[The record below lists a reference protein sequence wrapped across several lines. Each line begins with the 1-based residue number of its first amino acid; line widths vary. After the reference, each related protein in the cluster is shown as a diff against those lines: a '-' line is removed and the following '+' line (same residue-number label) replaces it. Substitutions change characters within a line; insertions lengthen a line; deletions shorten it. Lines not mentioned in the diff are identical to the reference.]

1 MTSEIIT
8 IIHTAIAILGV
19 VVLITRFRLNP
30 AVALVIGSLYLGL
43 ATGNSPTDT
52 IGTITGGFGE
62 IMAEVGLLITFGVLL
77 GSMLSE
83 MNAIQRLVS
92 HLLRIFGPKGL
103 PYAMGLTIGTV
114 LQSIFLDV
122 LLVIS
127 APLARKMAPLIG
139 KHGTPRIATAL
150 AIGLECGIVFMVP
163 GVAALALAGVLGVP
177 LGQMLLFGLI
187 VIVPTIVI
195 SIFIMTLLF
204 RIGFWKEK
212 LDETQPV
219 EGEDAADDSIDGS
232 PEPVGPLKTEN
243 IPVGDRLS
251 KVGGVPR
258 GVAVAERTTTSEPK
272 LILLF
277 SPLLLCLALIATGA
291 ILQIAGIEID
301 ALVLITDPVFALL
314 LAVLGTSVIGRL
326 TVGVKAVEK
335 SVVAGFRESG
345 QILILTG
352 VGGALAATVAATGL
366 GDILGQAFGAH
377 SFAPLLI
384 VWAIAA
390 VLHVAVGSVTIS
402 AITAAGIL
410 APISS
415 VIGLDPILI
424 ALAAGAGSL
433 FAVHVTS
440 NTFWLLQ
447 SLLGQTTRGT
457 LKTCTVGVSVA
468 SVVALLV
475 TLVLSIFI

>member
-1 MTSEIIT
+1 MTSDVLT
-8 IIHTAIAILGV
+8 IVHTAVAILGV

-30 AVALVIGSLYLGL
+30 AVALVMGSLYLGL
-43 ATGNSPTDT
+43 AIGLGPE
-52 IGTITGGFGE
+52 GTITTITDGFGS

-92 HLLRIFGPKGL
+92 HLLRLFGPRGL
-103 PYAMGLTIGTV
+103 PYALGLTIGTV

-127 APLARKMAPLIG
+127 APLARRMAPHIG
-139 KHGTPRIATAL
+139 RHGVPRIATAM
-150 AIGLECGIVFMVP
+150 AISLECGIVLMVP

-177 LGQMLLFGLI
+177 LGTMLLFGFL
-187 VIVPTIVI
+187 VVVPTIAI
-195 SIFIMTLLF
+195 SILLMTWLF
-204 RIGFWKEK
+204 RLGFWKEE
-212 LDETQPV
+212 LDESPRTD
-219 EGEDAADDSIDGS
+219 E
-232 PEPVGPLKTEN
+232 PEPEADSVPFDTAAV
-243 IPVGDRLS
+243 PVGERLS
-251 KVGGVPR
+251 TVGGVPR
-258 GVAVAERTTTSEPK
+258 GTAVLESPRVRTEPR

-277 SPLLLCLALIATGA
+277 APLLLCLALIATGA
-291 ILQIAGIEID
+291 VLQIAEIEIP
-301 ALVLITDPVFALL
+301 AMQLVTSPVFALL

-326 TVGVKAVEK
+326 TVGGARVEK

-352 VGGALAATVAATGL
+352 VGGSLAATVAATGL
-366 GDILGQAFGAH
+366 GDILGGSFGAQAV
-377 SFAPLLI
+377 APLLI

-410 APISS
+410 APIAP
-415 VIGLDPILI
+415 VIGLDPLLI

-457 LKTCTVGVSVA
+457 LKTCTIGVSVA
-468 SVVALLV
+468 SVVALGM
-475 TLVLSIFI
+475 TLILSLFL

>member
-1 MTSEIIT
+1 MTSDTFTLVIT
-8 IIHTAIAILGV
+8 AVAILGV

-30 AVALVIGSLYLGL
+30 VVALVLGSVFLGL
-43 ATGNSPTDT
+43 AIGLGPAET
-52 IGTITGGFGE
+52 ISTVTGGFGS
-62 IMAEVGLLITFGVLL
+62 IMTEVGLLITFGVLL

-92 HLLRIFGPKGL
+92 HLLRIFGAKGL
-103 PYAMGLTIGTV
+103 PYAMGLTIGTL

-127 APLARKMAPLIG
+127 APLARRMAPQIG
-139 KHGTPRIATAL
+139 RHGVPRIATAM
-150 AIGLECGIVFMVP
+150 AISLECGIVLMVP

-177 LGQMLLFGLI
+177 LGTMLLFGLI
-187 VIVPTIVI
+187 VVVPTILI
-195 SIFIMTLLF
+195 SILIMSTLF
-204 RIGFWKEK
+204 RLGFWNPEK
-212 LDETQPV
+212 DEAPFEEET
-219 EGEDAADDSIDGS
+219 A
-232 PEPVGPLKTEN
+232 PEPVPLDTSSL
-243 IPVGDRLS
+243 PVSERLS

-258 GVAVAERTTTSEPK
+258 GIAVAQREAVRTEPR

-277 SPLLLCLALIATGA
+277 APLLLCLVLIATGA
-291 ILQIAGIEID
+291 ILQIAEVSIAPLD
-301 ALVLITDPVFALL
+301 LVTEPVVALL
-314 LAVLGTSVIGRL
+314 LAVLGTSAVGRF
-326 TVGVKAVEK
+326 TVGRPRVEK

-352 VGGALAATVAATGL
+352 VGGSLAAVVAATGL
-366 GDILGQAFGAH
+366 GDILGQAFSAN

-410 APISS
+410 APIAP

-457 LKTCTVGVSVA
+457 LKTCTIGVSVA
-468 SVVALLV
+468 SVVALGV
-475 TLVLSIFI
+475 TLLLSIFI

>member
-1 MTSEIIT
+1 MTSDTFTLVIT
-8 IIHTAIAILGV
+8 AVAILGV

-30 AVALVIGSLYLGL
+30 VVALVLGSVFLGL
-43 ATGNSPTDT
+43 AIGLGPAET
-52 IGTITGGFGE
+52 ISTVTGGFGS
-62 IMAEVGLLITFGVLL
+62 IMTEVGLLITFGVLL

-92 HLLRIFGPKGL
+92 HLLRIFGAKGL
-103 PYAMGLTIGTV
+103 PYAMGLTIGTL

-127 APLARKMAPLIG
+127 APLARRMAPHIG
-139 KHGTPRIATAL
+139 RHGVPRIATAM
-150 AIGLECGIVFMVP
+150 AISLECGIVLMVP

-177 LGQMLLFGLI
+177 LGTMLLFGLI
-187 VIVPTIVI
+187 VVVPTILI
-195 SIFIMTLLF
+195 SILIMSTLF
-204 RIGFWKEK
+204 RLGFWNPEK
-212 LDETQPV
+212 DEAPFEEET
-219 EGEDAADDSIDGS
+219 A
-232 PEPVGPLKTEN
+232 PEPVPLDTSSL
-243 IPVGDRLS
+243 PVSERLS

-258 GVAVAERTTTSEPK
+258 GIAVAQREAVRTEPR

-277 SPLLLCLALIATGA
+277 APLLLCLVLIATGA
-291 ILQIAGIEID
+291 ILQIAEVSIAPLD
-301 ALVLITDPVFALL
+301 LVTEPVVALL
-314 LAVLGTSVIGRL
+314 LAVLGTSAVGRF
-326 TVGVKAVEK
+326 TVGRPRVEK

-352 VGGALAATVAATGL
+352 VGGSLAAVVAATGL
-366 GDILGQAFGAH
+366 GDILGQAFSAN

-410 APISS
+410 APIAP

-457 LKTCTVGVSVA
+457 LKTCTIGVSVA
-468 SVVALLV
+468 SVVALGV
-475 TLVLSIFI
+475 TLLLSIFI